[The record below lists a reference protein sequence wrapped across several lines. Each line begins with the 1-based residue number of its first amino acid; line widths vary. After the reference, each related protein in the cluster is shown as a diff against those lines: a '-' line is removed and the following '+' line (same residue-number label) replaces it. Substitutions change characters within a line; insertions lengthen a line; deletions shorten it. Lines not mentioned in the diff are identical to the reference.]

1 MSQPQEMNKGYIR
14 INNHSEPLQVFII
27 IVNLMGSFIIQHRIK
42 SKMIRKLAIRTCRK
56 KRLHML
62 FICISGLILV
72 TTTLTA
78 SPPSSDSLLNAV
90 KSMPDNRHK
99 VEALIKITKQYLKSP
114 PSQRRANDII
124 ACFSILGGIYSH
136 NGDYNKA
143 LELHIKALKLAEQSP
158 DKNKICEAYISIG
171 TIFFEQKKFKESIDY
186 MNKALAVDG
195 NQTSKRNLAYIY
207 NNLGISYKSLNEFQQ
222 SLSYQLEAL
231 KINQELNN
239 EYGIAICYNNI
250 SGLYIALNDTD
261 KALEYCLK
269 SIALSEKLNYKVGLT
284 YSYIVAGDL
293 YEKQNKMQIAGN
305 YYLKALHIAKEINYK
320 KEIREAYEHLSFLS
334 EKMNDFGKAL
344 AYHKLYSA
352 INDTILNED
361 NLRQTNELNIKY
373 ETEKKEKAILL
384 LTKEQELKNKTLK
397 QQQTLH
403 LGLITG
409 LGLLL
414 TLLFVLYNRYRFKQ
428 KANLALTK
436 TQDELHKVIEQKEK
450 LTSILAHDL
459 KTPLRFM
466 TSVSTFLS
474 EDIDNLDRK
483 KREKFLIELSTAAK
497 NTYAF
502 ADELLTW
509 LSVQQRNFTIVN
521 TEVSM
526 NSLMDELYMFFQ
538 DIAKAQQTVLVIDP
552 FPSINIRTDR
562 RLLKIILRNIIDN
575 AIKNTEEG
583 EIRISIKILSKEAI
597 ELSISDTGN
606 GMTQEQLKMLDLENR
621 YGFQFEIKNK
631 LGFQIIKDLSRMLNI
646 QLAVKSEIN
655 TGTEVILQLPVLNQ
669 ESSQVK

>member
-1 MSQPQEMNKGYIR
+1 
-14 INNHSEPLQVFII
+14 
-27 IVNLMGSFIIQHRIK
+27 
-42 SKMIRKLAIRTCRK
+42 
-56 KRLHML
+56 ML
-62 FICISGLILV
+62 FIYISGLILV

-99 VEALIKITKQYLKSP
+99 VEALIKITKQYLKST

-186 MNKALAVDG
+186 MNKALAVEG

-207 NNLGISYKSLNEFQQ
+207 NNLGISYKSLNQFQQ

>member
-1 MSQPQEMNKGYIR
+1 MINKI
-14 INNHSEPLQVFII
+14 S
-27 IVNLMGSFIIQHRIK
+27 IQTR
-42 SKMIRKLAIRTCRK
+42 RK
-56 KRLHML
+56 KGVLLL
-62 FICISGLILV
+62 FISILSFLLF
-72 TTTLTA
+72 TTLLTA
-78 SPPSSDSLLNAV
+78 GTRLSDSLLNAV
-90 KSMPDNRHK
+90 KSMPDNRYK
-99 VEALIKITKQYLKSP
+99 LNALLKITKQYLNSA
-114 PSQRRANDII
+114 PSQRREKDII
-124 ACFSILGGIYSH
+124 DCFSILGGIYSH
-136 NGDYNKA
+136 NGNYNKA
-143 LELHIKALKLAEQSP
+143 LECYIKALKLAEYSSDQ
-158 DKNKICEAYISIG
+158 NAICEAYISIG
-171 TIFFEQKKFKESIDY
+171 TIFFEQKKFKESIEY
-186 MNKALAVDG
+186 MNKALAVEG
-195 NQTSKRNLAYIY
+195 SNTSKRNLAYIY
-207 NNLGISYKSLNEFQQ
+207 NNLGISYKSLNQFQQ
-222 SLSYQLEAL
+222 SLPYQLEAL

-239 EYGIAICYNNI
+239 EYGTAICYNNI
-250 SGLYIALNDTD
+250 SGLYIALNDPY

-269 SIALSEKLNYKVGLT
+269 SIALSEKLDYKVGLT

-293 YEKQNKMQIAGN
+293 YEKQNKIQIASN
-305 YYLKALHIAKEINYK
+305 YYLKALNIAKDINYK

-334 EKMNDFGKAL
+334 EKMNDLEKAL

-384 LTKEQELKNKTLK
+384 LTKDRELKDKTLK
-397 QQQTLH
+397 QQHTLR
-403 LGLITG
+403 LGLIVG
-409 LGLLL
+409 VGLLL

-436 TQDELHKVIEQKEK
+436 SQDELYKVIEQKEK

-474 EDIDNLDRK
+474 KDIDNLDKR
-483 KREKFLIELSTAAK
+483 KREKFLLELSTAAK

-509 LSVQQRNFTIVN
+509 LSVQQQNFTIVN

-526 NSLMDELYMFFQ
+526 NGLMDELYLFFQ
-538 DIAKAQQTVLVIDP
+538 DIAQAQHTELVIDP
-552 FPSINIRTDR
+552 FPSITIKTDR

-583 EIRISIKILSKEAI
+583 EIRISTKILSKEAI
-597 ELSISDTGN
+597 ELSIRDTGN
-606 GMTQEQLKMLDLENR
+606 GMTQEQLQTLDLENT

-631 LGFQIIKDLSRMLNI
+631 LGFQIIKDLSSMLNI
-646 QLAVKSEIN
+646 QLKVRSDIDV
-655 TGTEVILQLPVLNQ
+655 GTEVILQLPVSNQ
-669 ESSQVK
+669 GRDQVK